1 MRVDGV
7 STGVWAALN
16 DDTPSY
22 STNTFHYPYSS
33 PIAIRDTRSYTIQST
48 CPARVITQCSIA
60 TTSLTSQDKTIYRL
74 QILGSEIFQV
84 DRLSSIALSP
94 KREGAPRLT
103 LTNIFR
109 HSVIGSRSGRPIK
122 RMLLFARAFSSIKMA
137 QAPRKPLITIVGATG
152 TGKSDVKLIRLV
164 MLHLADHIR

>member
-1 MRVDGV
+1 MVKENTSRHASTMRVDGV

-22 STNTFHYPYSS
+22 STNTFNYPYSS

-74 QILGSEIFQV
+74 QILGSEIPRYFKLI
-84 DRLSSIALSP
+84 DCPSTALSP

-103 LTNIFR
+103 LTNIFG
-109 HSVIGSRSGRPIK
+109 HSTQSLAAVPVVPSNACYGSQEQSVVSRWRK
-122 RMLLFARAFSSIKMA
+122 CRAS
-137 QAPRKPLITIVGATG
+137 L
-152 TGKSDVKLIRLV
+152 
-164 MLHLADHIR
+164 